1 MRRYIL
7 VFLVF
12 LGFVSCKSDDNQIID
27 DNPFLNDPIVSL
39 TLNLNMPQFNSLKF
53 PGSSLIIPQQGIRGI
68 VIYNVNNELYTAF
81 DLADP
86 NHAPNNC
93 SRMTVEGIE
102 ASCPCENDD
111 NVYDIVTGQHKT
123 NQNAYP
129 MQQYFAQRSGDILQ
143 ISN

>member
-1 MRRYIL
+1 MRLYLTCFIAFIAL
-7 VFLVF
+7 
-12 LGFVSCKSDDNQIID
+12 VSCKSDDNEVLD

-39 TLNLNMPQFNSLKF
+39 SLNLNLPQYNPLKF
-53 PGSSLIIPQQGIRGI
+53 PGSSLIINQQGIRGI
-68 VIYNVNNELYTAF
+68 VIYNVNNDLYTAF

-86 NHAPNNC
+86 NHIPNAC
-93 SRMTVEGIE
+93 SRMTIEGIE

-129 MQQYFAQRSGDILQ
+129 MQQYFIQRSGDILQ
-143 ISN
+143 VSN